1 MMGGFGGLGMLLWVA
16 LIVAAVWWIT
26 QLATSLDR
34 EMCSTLTL
42 RGPVAWPWWRCARWC
57 LTPV

>member
-34 EMCSTLTL
+34 EMCSTI
-42 RGPVAWPWWRCARWC
+42 PEEVSP
-57 LTPV
+57 